1 MANPNGPFIFAVN
14 LCLSVLPKIC
24 PFAKLGFEGVNICK
38 KPRLFSKNWFRSG
51 RGRRLRR
58 PVIKTDSDH
67 NKYNEDINRIR
78 ICNSNRYVFSGRRG
92 RRPLPTYPDFIPL
105 NKNLQIHSVT
115 GSPLTPQGAIFLP
128 NRDRRERREER
139 RRWARYP

>member
-1 MANPNGPFIFAVN
+1 MINFCFTVR
-14 LCLSVLPKIC
+14 SKIC

-67 NKYNEDINRIR
+67 NKCNEDINRIR
-78 ICNSNRYVFSGRRG
+78 IRNSNRYVFSGRRG
-92 RRPLPTYPDFIPL
+92 RRPLPTYPYFILL
-105 NKNLQIHSVT
+105 NKNLSYSSGKINAADLRKIHAHFSLKFQTNPCNFWVKRGIMET
-115 GSPLTPQGAIFLP
+115 LKHF
-128 NRDRRERREER
+128 
-139 RRWARYP
+139 